1 MKKYLIILFLSLIVS
16 CSKEQISIP
25 NRQPTVSNIKTF
37 GGTGNEVANSV
48 IATSDGGYV
57 ILGFTLS
64 NDGDIINKTD
74 ESADFLVLKYSS
86 NDELLWSK
94 TYGGSD
100 DDRGQDI
107 IQTQD
112 GGYAVL
118 GYSRSNDID
127 VSENFGNQDY
137 WLAKLD
143 VNGNLQWQKS
153 FGYSGRDIGTCL
165 IQTDDNGYLITGELD
180 VTASS
185 GEGNSRT
192 ASRHAG
198 GDYWAIKLNSNGS
211 KEWSRYYG
219 GTFTDTPQGI
229 AKTDDGGFI
238 IVGTSDSS
246 DTDITNNKGTYDFWV
261 IKISGDG
268 NLVWEKNF
276 GGSEIDEAR
285 AITATSDGNFLIVG
299 DTRSTDKDVTLN
311 NGGADLWLIK
321 ISTEGNLIWEKT
333 FGGSSFDV
341 ARSINPTFDGGY
353 IISGSS
359 RSLDNG
365 FSNQGQNDA
374 WLLKISSEGSQEWQK
389 FVGGSEI
396 DFFYDAVQLQSGNYI
411 AIGESSSNNID
422 IPENKGFSDILIVKV
437 K

>member
-16 CSKEQISIP
+16 CSKEHISIP
-25 NRQPTVSNIKTF
+25 NTEPFVSNIETF
-37 GGTGNEVANSV
+37 GGTENEVANSV

-64 NDGDIINKTD
+64 NDGDVINKTD

-112 GGYAVL
+112 GGFAIL
-118 GYSRSNDID
+118 GYSRSSDID

-137 WLAKLD
+137 WLSKLD
-143 VNGNLQWQKS
+143 PNGNLQWQKS
-153 FGYSGRDIGTCL
+153 FGYSGRDVGTCL
-165 IQTDDNGYLITGELD
+165 IQTNDNGYLITGELD
-180 VTASS
+180 VTASG

-198 GDYWAIKLNSNGS
+198 GDYWAIKLNSNGD

-229 AKTDDGGFI
+229 LKTDDNGFI

-246 DTDITNNKGTYDFWV
+246 DTDVTNNKGTYDFWV
-261 IKISGDG
+261 IRISGDG
-268 NLVWEKNF
+268 SLVWEKNF

-285 AITATSDGNFLIVG
+285 AITPTNDGNFLIVG

-321 ISTEGNLIWEKT
+321 ISPEGNLIWEKT

-374 WLLKISSEGSQEWQK
+374 WLLKISSQGNQEWQK

-396 DFFYDAVQLQSGNYI
+396 DFFYDAVQLQNGNII
-411 AIGESSSNNID
+411 AVGESSSANDD
-422 IPENKGFSDILIVKV
+422 ISENKGFSDILIVNV